1 MMAYISRPIYD
12 PCRAD
17 AVENALKVVKRAY
30 ELIHKAEYL
39 NDKQIEDSKE
49 STTLLESY
57 GEKLAFAAFAK
68 QYVLLEGRTMN
79 KVVTELIDNSINGL
93 RHTQKLLTGV
103 YEKYSSVYPND
114 DLSLDRYFRA
124 ITNYL
129 LNAVEK
135 VVHDTKVADGK
146 DELIKI
152 IDDAMDSLRLA
163 TESARNFT
171 VEAHKINFDQDS
183 DYDALSGL
191 CAYVNII
198 SRDLQEI
205 YLYLD
210 QAIDKLKYDKIL

>member
-1 MMAYISRPIYD
+1 
-12 PCRAD
+12 
-17 AVENALKVVKRAY
+17 
-30 ELIHKAEYL
+30 
-39 NDKQIEDSKE
+39 
-49 STTLLESY
+49 
-57 GEKLAFAAFAK
+57 
-68 QYVLLEGRTMN
+68 MN

-114 DLSLDRYFRA
+114 ELSLDRYFRA
-124 ITNYL
+124 IANYL
-129 LNAVEK
+129 LNTVEK

-163 TESARNFT
+163 TEYARNFT

>member
-1 MMAYISRPIYD
+1 
-12 PCRAD
+12 
-17 AVENALKVVKRAY
+17 
-30 ELIHKAEYL
+30 
-39 NDKQIEDSKE
+39 
-49 STTLLESY
+49 
-57 GEKLAFAAFAK
+57 
-68 QYVLLEGRTMN
+68 MN

-114 DLSLDRYFRA
+114 ELSLDRYFGV

-129 LNAVEK
+129 LNTIEK

-163 TESARNFT
+163 TESACNFT

-210 QAIDKLKYDKIL
+210 QAIDEINYDKTF

>member
-1 MMAYISRPIYD
+1 M
-12 PCRAD
+12 
-17 AVENALKVVKRAY
+17 
-30 ELIHKAEYL
+30 
-39 NDKQIEDSKE
+39 
-49 STTLLESY
+49 
-57 GEKLAFAAFAK
+57 
-68 QYVLLEGRTMN
+68 
-79 KVVTELIDNSINGL
+79 
-93 RHTQKLLTGV
+93 
-103 YEKYSSVYPND
+103 YEKYSNVYPND
-114 DLSLDRYFRA
+114 ELSLDRYFGA

-129 LNAVEK
+129 LNTIEK
-135 VVHDTKVADGK
+135 VVHDIKVADGK

-163 TESARNFT
+163 TESARSFT

>member
-1 MMAYISRPIYD
+1 MKLILIQYAKKLSEVSEEVMAYISRPIYD

-30 ELIHKAEYL
+30 EVIHEAEKS
-39 NDKQIEDSKE
+39 N
-49 STTLLESY
+49 
-57 GEKLAFAAFAK
+57 
-68 QYVLLEGRTMN
+68 
-79 KVVTELIDNSINGL
+79 LIDNSINGL

-114 DLSLDRYFRA
+114 ELSLDRYFRV

-129 LNAVEK
+129 LNTVEK

-163 TESARNFT
+163 TEPARNFT

-183 DYDALSGL
+183 DCDALSGL